1 MNFSEKLY
9 FVRKRLA
16 LSQEELA
23 AQLDVSRQAISKW
36 ESGTAFPESEK
47 LIAISEFFGISLDD
61 LLKDDRIIDDDFKGK
76 KDEKAHAPD
85 RGKFF
90 FALILTA
97 FCAISSLAFGIWM
110 ICSPTISQEL
120 AASSV
125 ITLDGRAIVL
135 LLSVL
140 FLFLGVLLLLK
151 TRRR

>member
-9 FVRKRLA
+9 FVRKRSA

-36 ESGTAFPESEK
+36 ESGTAFPE
-47 LIAISEFFGISLDD
+47 SEFFGISLDD

>member
-9 FVRKRLA
+9 FVRKRSA

-36 ESGTAFPESEK
+36 ESGTAIPESEK

-61 LLKDDRIIDDDFKGK
+61 LLKDDRSIDDFKGK

-90 FALILTA
+90 FALILSA